1 MRKKLI
7 ILFIGIG
14 SFTLFAQQR
23 DHRTREYIAPV
34 RIVWQQDSS
43 RITGANHLLVPGNG
57 QSDLANNRLCVLKS
71 APTEHP
77 ALLLDFGK
85 ELQGGL
91 QLVTGMPPSHDPVS
105 VRVRFGESVSEAM

>member
-43 RITGANHLLVPGNG
+43 QITGANHLLVPGNG

-71 APTEHP
+71 TPTEHP
-77 ALLLDFGK
+77 ALLLARR
-85 ELQGGL
+85 
-91 QLVTGMPPSHDPVS
+91 PSAGDRYAAVS
-105 VRVRFGESVSEAM
+105 RSGFRAGSFRRVR

>member
-43 RITGANHLLVPGNG
+43 QITGANHLLVPGNG

-71 APTEHP
+71 TPTEHP

-85 ELQGGL
+85 ELQGGPSAGDRYAA
-91 QLVTGMPPSHDPVS
+91 VSRSGFRTGSFR
-105 VRVRFGESVSEAM
+105 RVR

>member
-34 RIVWQQDSS
+34 RIVSGF
-43 RITGANHLLVPGNG
+43 RTG
-57 QSDLANNRLCVLKS
+57 SFR
-71 APTEHP
+71 
-77 ALLLDFGK
+77 
-85 ELQGGL
+85 
-91 QLVTGMPPSHDPVS
+91 
-105 VRVRFGESVSEAM
+105 RVR

>member
-34 RIVWQQDSS
+34 RIVC
-43 RITGANHLLVPGNG
+43 LLYT
-57 QSDLANNRLCVLKS
+57 SDA
-71 APTEHP
+71 ADE
-77 ALLLDFGK
+77 
-85 ELQGGL
+85 
-91 QLVTGMPPSHDPVS
+91 
-105 VRVRFGESVSEAM
+105 

>member
-34 RIVWQQDSS
+34 RIVWQQDSL
-43 RITGANHLLVPGNG
+43 RITGANYLLVPGNG
-57 QSDLANNRLCVLKS
+57 QSDLANNRLCVLEGVARRPS
-71 APTEHP
+71 AGDRY
-77 ALLLDFGK
+77 AAVSRSGFR
-85 ELQGGL
+85 
-91 QLVTGMPPSHDPVS
+91 TGSFR
-105 VRVRFGESVSEAM
+105 RVR

>member
-43 RITGANHLLVPGNG
+43 QITGANHLLVPGNG
-57 QSDLANNRLCVLKS
+57 QSDLAVVCVEKYANRTS
-71 APTEHP
+71 
-77 ALLLDFGK
+77 
-85 ELQGGL
+85 
-91 QLVTGMPPSHDPVS
+91 
-105 VRVRFGESVSEAM
+105 RFAA

>member
-34 RIVWQQDSS
+34 RIVWQQDSL
-43 RITGANHLLVPGNG
+43 RITGANLFACSG
-57 QSDLANNRLCVLKS
+57 QRTV
-71 APTEHP
+71 
-77 ALLLDFGK
+77 G
-85 ELQGGL
+85 
-91 QLVTGMPPSHDPVS
+91 
-105 VRVRFGESVSEAM
+105 FGE